1 VAATAVEA
9 EVRDAAVQMLDAMND
24 GDRDRLRS
32 CLSESPEAVHIG
44 TDPDEWWSTEQVV
57 ATVGGGG
64 PSGVRV
70 VVDDLTV
77 QQAAE
82 GVAWLVGRGRFVS
95 DGGEE
100 RPVRMSAVAVREGD
114 GWVFVHSHAS
124 IAVPN
129 EQIFG

>member
-1 VAATAVEA
+1 MAATAVEA
-9 EVRDAAVQMLDAMND
+9 EVRDAAAQMVDAMNN

-32 CLSESPEAVHIG
+32 YLSDRPEAVHIG
-44 TDPDEWWSTEQVV
+44 TDPDEWWNSEQVV
-57 ATVGGGG
+57 ATVGGG

-70 VVDDLTV
+70 VLDDLTV
-77 QQAAE
+77 HQAAE
-82 GVAWLVGRGRFVS
+82 GVAWLVGRGRFVA

-100 RPVRMSAVAVREGD
+100 RPVRMSGVAVREGD
-114 GWVFVHSHAS
+114 GWTFVHSHAS